1 MESGVRKWSGIIYG
15 RPATKKN
22 SGTII
27 MVWNGRRKVPK
38 MIPSD
43 TFLEYEKSAA
53 KQLNRIKPNTP
64 IEWPMRMTAHYYLPD
79 HKWWP
84 DLIGLEQA
92 TQDILETAGIITND
106 RLIVS
111 KDGSR
116 IAGIDAKNPMAEIT
130 LCVLPPT
137 DISYRIDKQVKER
150 WESQCKD

>member
-1 MESGVRKWSGIIYG
+1 MEPSLTKWSGVIYG

-22 SGTII
+22 SGKII
-27 MVWNGRRKVPK
+27 LIRQGWRKIPK

-43 TFLEYEKSAA
+43 TFLKYEESAV
-53 KQLNRIKPNTP
+53 KQLRSIKPDTP
-64 IEWPMRMTAHYYLPD
+64 IAWPMRMTAHYYLPD

-116 IAGIDAKNPMAEIT
+116 IMGLDNENPRAEIT
-130 LCVLPPT
+130 LTVLPPT
-137 DISYRIDKQVKER
+137 DVSYQIDKQVKER
-150 WESQCKD
+150 WEAQCE

>member
-1 MESGVRKWSGIIYG
+1 MESGVREWFGIIYG

-22 SGTII
+22 SGKII
-27 MVWNGRRKVPK
+27 MIRQGWHKIPK

-43 TFLEYEKSAA
+43 TFLEYEKSAV
-53 KQLNRIKPNTP
+53 KQLKHVRPAMP
-64 IEWPMRMTAHYYLPD
+64 LSWPMRMTAHYYLPD

-116 IAGIDAKNPMAEIT
+116 IAGIDAKNPRTEIT
-130 LCVLPPT
+130 LYVLPPT
-137 DISYRIDKQVKER
+137 DISYQIDKQVKER
-150 WESQCKD
+150 WDSQCKD